1 MDNNKI
7 IKEKQIDNL
16 LQAIKLKNEGINDKS
31 LLGVVEYVI
40 EYEIKEL
47 ALKPVIEERPT
58 RRSLL

>member
-31 LLGVVEYVI
+31 LLGVVDYVI